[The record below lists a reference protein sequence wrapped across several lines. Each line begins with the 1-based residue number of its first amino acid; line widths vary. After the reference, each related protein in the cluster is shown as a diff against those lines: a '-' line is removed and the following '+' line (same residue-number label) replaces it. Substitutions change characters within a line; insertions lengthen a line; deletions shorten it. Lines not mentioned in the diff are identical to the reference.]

1 MTQAAYST
9 HGAIAL
15 ISMNNPPV
23 NGLGYE
29 LRSGI
34 VAGLDQALADPK
46 VSAVVLIGTAKAFS
60 GGADIREFN
69 SPKALAEPNLNTVIR
84 IVESAAS
91 RSSPP
96 SAASA
101 WAAASNWRSAAI
113 TASPWPGRRSPCRK

>member
-46 VSAVVLIGTAKAFS
+46 VSAVVLIGTA
-60 GGADIREFN
+60 
-69 SPKALAEPNLNTVIR
+69 P
-84 IVESAAS
+84 
-91 RSSPP
+91 
-96 SAASA
+96 
-101 WAAASNWRSAAI
+101 AAASS
-113 TASPWPGRRSPCRK
+113 TSPRRWPDPPCTP